1 VALATPFTIIINMI
15 ELDNMEWDNFA
26 IVKQKFINEI
36 IQDLEGLEFPPEWRP
51 KDVLGFIIKKIEE
64 KGKKI

>member
-1 VALATPFTIIINMI
+1 MI

-26 IVKQKFINEI
+26 IVKKKFINEI

-51 KDVLGFIIKKIEE
+51 RDVLGFIIKKIEE
-64 KGKKI
+64 KGKKV